1 MIRWILHILWNDAK
15 CMFLFRK
22 EKVYVGCINDFN
34 HCDFEIYTD
43 GFPSFW
49 GVCVFEVWN
58 KHNEPHR
65 ANHFCFKVMLWP
77 SEAGRLTLP
86 EGIWEEG
93 HCWHRIYVFRN
104 PRLRGQGVCENT
116 VSRTSQGTLQ
126 LWCPIWASVNL
137 CDLPSRVP
145 FFPTPCKIS
154 KSTSVTNPQKMQ
166 SCLAL
171 SSACSSEIECN

>member
-1 MIRWILHILWNDAK
+1 MQNVCFCLGRKRCMWVVSMILIIVILKYILMD
-15 CMFLFRK
+15 FLHF
-22 EKVYVGCINDFN
+22 
-34 HCDFEIYTD
+34 
-43 GFPSFW
+43 

-65 ANHFCFKVMLWP
+65 ANHLCFKVMLWP

-86 EGIWEEG
+86 EGVWEEG
-93 HCWHRIYVFRN
+93 HCWRRIYVFRN
-104 PRLRGQGVCENT
+104 PRLRGQEVCENT
-116 VSRTSQGTLQ
+116 VSRTSQGTHQ

-145 FFPTPCKIS
+145 FFPTPYKVS

-166 SCLAL
+166 SSLAL